1 MADRIQFRRDT
12 AARWAQY
19 NPVLLEGEVGYVTD
33 NPNQYKIGDGI
44 HAWNSLPFRGFDGTV
59 VQETGN
65 AEDAVMSQKAVTTE
79 LQNLKRESDCGQF
92 GYAKDCFINGST
104 GSIATFKGLCI
115 LTIPYK
121 SGDVV
126 EVVGATDPDGP
137 TGGNHSYNF
146 YAGDEYLGGAETLD
160 DIPEGTNTIKVNG
173 NYSSGNGIQCV
184 TINGKAYNIR
194 SMVYLLDKEVASNAE
209 AIAQNAEAIA
219 QNAEAIADDSYPTF
233 NTWTAY
239 PKGYAVLYSGTV
251 YRFTADHAAGGWTG
265 DDAEAY
271 PLAERWRD
279 YNENDYYHPLTF
291 VGKDSGNL
299 THFRNIA
306 YIEFPYKEGDTVEIF
321 QATTSGAY
329 NRYNFFKDGEF
340 LGSANDAPWSVDL
353 IPEGCDRIKVN
364 GSLANPPIVIVN
376 GVGINRAS
384 EAYRVDRE
392 VSANAEAIAQNAEA
406 IAQNAEAIAD
416 TDRKLDDINKQLYTE
431 YTSLITDY
439 GTNTCIQNWSGYVTI
454 SYENGKYKV
463 VVTNNTGGT
472 FIAKSTNIDES
483 LLTAGRRIAYFVD
496 VEFVKFPAEQA
507 TWSFGAIN
515 DVGRKTVNA
524 AQGQRMRSV
533 FKAELTEETAV
544 ANKCGLFLVLA
555 FSAAL
560 NEDWEYLYHAF
571 GIIDCGT
578 DNSNPLYNLGEDE
591 ILALLAEGTYAEGS
605 KIAAPKVLEVE
616 GLKNA
621 NGTFTFRDKEDNT
634 LAVLD
639 GTGLRV
645 KDVKSLESKDLF
657 LRRKLQGK
665 EFFTVGDS
673 LCSAGSWQPMFAE
686 LTGGVF
692 DKAYNKDNISIGGTT
707 SLGASAY
714 SGQNRLKKLI
724 EEKSPE
730 IIILENI
737 NDFRT
742 DVGDS
747 DYSYMIGETSVSE
760 TTYETASEARAA
772 RATEVSL
779 IPTESRSIGHALR
792 IGYKSEQGKKLT
804 ISGTATANKTA
815 TVRVGTTSA
824 SINIESGDTAADV
837 IAKIYEVY
845 WAGYDKFTDNATYVA
860 FVNTDGGAADVGM
873 FRLSGEGITVEEGTY
888 ASTSYVNYYYK
899 GQATDDEA
907 FSNSSNWT
915 ESVPIS
921 AVYKGMFEYI
931 YTKLPNCRVI
941 WFIPTRMLIQWTEGG
956 NGWDE
961 NLWLEKGVR
970 VNMNYYKNT
979 YANKVNYDIFRKF
992 QREVAELYGAEV
1004 YDINE
1009 ECGITP
1015 YNHKT
1020 FYLSYNVHPLQ
1031 AGYDRWADTL
1041 ARMLKA

>member
-1 MADRIQFRRDT
+1 MADKIQFRRDT
-12 AARWAQY
+12 AARWQQF
-19 NPVLLEGEVGYVTD
+19 NPILMEGEVGYVLD
-33 NPNQYKIGDGI
+33 DPNQYKIGDGSTP
-44 HAWNSLPFRGFDGTV
+44 WNSLPLRGFDGTLV
-59 VQETGN
+59 HSTG
-65 AEDAVMSQKAVTTE
+65 DSTISVMSQKAVTEE
-79 LQNLKRESDCGQF
+79 LQDLKREADSGQF

-104 GSIATFKGLCI
+104 GKVSTFKGLCI
-115 LTIPYK
+115 LSIPYK

-137 TGGNHSYNF
+137 TGSNHRYNF
-146 YAGDEYLGGAETLD
+146 YTGDTYLGGGDTLD
-160 DIPEGTNTIKVNG
+160 DIPEGTDTIKINS
-173 NYSSGNGIQCV
+173 NYSSGNGIECV

-194 SMVYLLDKEVASNAE
+194 SMVYLLDNEVSSNAE
-209 AIAQNAEAIA
+209 AIAQN
-219 QNAEAIADDSYPTF
+219 T
-233 NTWTAY
+233 
-239 PKGYAVLYSGTV
+239 
-251 YRFTADHAAGGWTG
+251 
-265 DDAEAY
+265 
-271 PLAERWRD
+271 
-279 YNENDYYHPLTF
+279 
-291 VGKDSGNL
+291 
-299 THFRNIA
+299 
-306 YIEFPYKEGDTVEIF
+306 
-321 QATTSGAY
+321 
-329 NRYNFFKDGEF
+329 
-340 LGSANDAPWSVDL
+340 
-353 IPEGCDRIKVN
+353 
-364 GSLANPPIVIVN
+364 
-376 GVGINRAS
+376 
-384 EAYRVDRE
+384 
-392 VSANAEAIAQNAEA
+392 
-406 IAQNAEAIAD
+406 EAIAD

-591 ILALLAEGTYAEGS
+591 ILALLAEGTYAEDS

-724 EEKSPE
+724 EEK
-730 IIILENI
+730 
-737 NDFRT
+737 
-742 DVGDS
+742 
-747 DYSYMIGETSVSE
+747 
-760 TTYETASEARAA
+760 
-772 RATEVSL
+772 
-779 IPTESRSIGHALR
+779 
-792 IGYKSEQGKKLT
+792 
-804 ISGTATANKTA
+804 
-815 TVRVGTTSA
+815 
-824 SINIESGDTAADV
+824 
-837 IAKIYEVY
+837 
-845 WAGYDKFTDNATYVA
+845 VA
-860 FVNTDGGAADVGM
+860 
-873 FRLSGEGITVEEGTY
+873 
-888 ASTSYVNYYYK
+888 
-899 GQATDDEA
+899 
-907 FSNSSNWT
+907 
-915 ESVPIS
+915 
-921 AVYKGMFEYI
+921 
-931 YTKLPNCRVI
+931 
-941 WFIPTRMLIQWTEGG
+941 
-956 NGWDE
+956 
-961 NLWLEKGVR
+961 
-970 VNMNYYKNT
+970 
-979 YANKVNYDIFRKF
+979 
-992 QREVAELYGAEV
+992 
-1004 YDINE
+1004 
-1009 ECGITP
+1009 
-1015 YNHKT
+1015 
-1020 FYLSYNVHPLQ
+1020 
-1031 AGYDRWADTL
+1031 
-1041 ARMLKA
+1041 